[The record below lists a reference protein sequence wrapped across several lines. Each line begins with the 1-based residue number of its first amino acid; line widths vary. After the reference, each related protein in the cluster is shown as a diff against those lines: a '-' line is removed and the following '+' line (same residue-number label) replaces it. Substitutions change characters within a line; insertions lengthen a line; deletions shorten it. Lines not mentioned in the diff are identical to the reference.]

1 MHFRS
6 LALGVSL
13 LLVTLPLR
21 AQAPAQRLPP
31 DAKESAALTAAAL
44 GPMTPMLAQMTEV
57 MIDAQLKIAVMPDTA
72 ERLATFKKNLFDA
85 LVKKGFS
92 RSEALQIAA
101 ATPVPST
108 K

>member
-13 LLVTLPLR
+13 LLITLPVR
-21 AQAPAQRLPP
+21 AQAPTQSPLPVE
-31 DAKESAALTAAAL
+31 KESAALTAAAL
-44 GPMTPMLAQMTEV
+44 GPMTPMLAQMAEV
-57 MIDAQLKIAVMPDTA
+57 MIDAALKMAVMPDTA

-92 RSEALQIAA
+92 RAEALQIAA

-108 K
+108 R

>member
-1 MHFRS
+1 MHFRP

-21 AQAPAQRLPP
+21 AQAPAQSPP
-31 DAKESAALTAAAL
+31 PVDKESAAVTAAVL
-44 GPMTPMLAQMTEV
+44 GPMTPMLGQMMEV
-57 MIDAQLKIAVMPDTA
+57 IIDTQLRIAVMPDTA
-72 ERLATFKKNLFDA
+72 VRLATFKKNLFDA